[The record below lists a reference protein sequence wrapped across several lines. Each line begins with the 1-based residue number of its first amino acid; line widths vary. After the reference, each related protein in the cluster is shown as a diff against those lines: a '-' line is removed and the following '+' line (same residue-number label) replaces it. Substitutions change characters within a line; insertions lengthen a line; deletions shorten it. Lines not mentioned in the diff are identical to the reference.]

1 MNASFS
7 LHSPGNS
14 RCRGL
19 TLVEISLVIGIM
31 LALASVVTYSISSM
45 TNWQKGRTA
54 AESLK
59 AVYVAQK
66 GYLADHPTHDPSHF
80 TQERLLPYLPGRPG
94 AFPEAEDLDGGELQ
108 LNFETMPPT
117 WQRSGNDYDPSDKSD
132 DGLWDI
138 GAL

>member
-1 MNASFS
+1 MNL
-7 LHSPGNS
+7 LHSRAAHRKL

-31 LALASVVTYSISSM
+31 LALASVVTYSITSM
-45 TNWQKGRTA
+45 TDWQKGRSA

-66 GYLADHPTHDPSHF
+66 GYLADHPTRDPSHF
-80 TQERLLPYLPGRPG
+80 TEARILPYLPGRPG
-94 AFPEAEDLDGGELQ
+94 AFPEAVDLDGGELE
-108 LNFETMPPT
+108 LNIESMPPT
-117 WQRSGNDYDPSDKSD
+117 WQRSGSDYDPSGKPD